1 MANIQERRD
10 KSGKLISYSIRVH
23 RGRGADGHQL
33 KPWTATFPVEPT
45 WTEKSARKK
54 AEAFAATFEK
64 ECREGTRSDT
74 RQTIEQ
80 YTTYCIGLKEQRGA
94 KVSTVTLYRS
104 LSSRLIFPFIGHIKL
119 KDLKPQHLND
129 LYTELSKEGKHKN
142 GGRLSGKTILE
153 VHRLLHTV
161 LEQAMME
168 GLIPYNPAARVEPP
182 KREKSDPVYYQ
193 PEEVSAILSALE
205 EEGEQWRM
213 LVLLLLVSGCRRGE
227 ALGLKWEDVSFEYNR
242 IHICR
247 NVLYTKEK
255 GVYVDTPKTENSTR
269 YVTIPADIMAE
280 LRKHKAW
287 QSAERMR
294 LGTYYENEGYVFTQE
309 NGSPL
314 HPCSVTSWMTKFS
327 RRHGLP
333 HLNAHGFRHTMA
345 SMLIYNGVDP
355 VTVSHR
361 LGHDQVSTTTNIYSH
376 MIADADSRSADVIAD
391 ALTLKKA

>member
-23 RGRGADGHQL
+23 RGRDAEGKQL
-33 KPWTATFPVEPT
+33 KPWTTTFSVEPT

-54 AEAFAATFEK
+54 AEAYAATFEK
-64 ECREGTRSDT
+64 ECREGIRSDT
-74 RQTIEQ
+74 RQTVEQ
-80 YTTYCIGLKEQRGA
+80 YSNYCIDLKEQRGT
-94 KVSTVTLYRS
+94 KTTTLSLYRS
-104 LSSRLIFPFIGHIKL
+104 LSTRLIYPYIGHIKL

-129 LYTELSKEGKHKN
+129 LYTTLSQEGMHKN
-142 GGRLSGKTILE
+142 GGKLSGKTVLE
-153 VHRLLHTV
+153 VHRLLHTM
-161 LEQAMME
+161 LGQAVME
-168 GLIPYNPAARVEPP
+168 GLIPLNPADRVEPP
-182 KREKSDPVYYQ
+182 KREKTTPVYYQ
-193 PEEVSAILSALE
+193 PEEVTAILHALNQE
-205 EEGEQWRM
+205 SEQWRM
-213 LVLLLLVSGCRRGE
+213 LVLLLLTSGCRRGE
-227 ALGLKWEDVSFEYNR
+227 ALGLKWEDVSFAYNR

-247 NVLYTKEK
+247 NVLYTQDR

-269 YVTIPADIMAE
+269 YITLPADIMSA
-280 LRKHKAW
+280 LRKHKEW
-287 QSAERMR
+287 QNNERMR
-294 LGTYYENEGYVFTQE
+294 LGLYYENQDYVFTQE

-327 RRHGLP
+327 KRHDLP

-376 MIADADSRSADVIAD
+376 MIADADSRSADMIAE
-391 ALTLKKA
+391 LLNTKNS

>member
-23 RGRGADGHQL
+23 RGRDADGHQL

-119 KDLKPQHLND
+119 KDIKPQHLND